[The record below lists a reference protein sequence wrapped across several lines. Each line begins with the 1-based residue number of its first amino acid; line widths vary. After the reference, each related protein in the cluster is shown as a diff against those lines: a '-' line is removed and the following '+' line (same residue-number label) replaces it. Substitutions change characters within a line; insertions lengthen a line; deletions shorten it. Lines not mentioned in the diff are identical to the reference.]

1 MKAVVYMFSIRGN
14 RIVGV
19 IVRMFASSEVASR
32 FEYAGS
38 PKLKTVKLVFIASPL
53 TNAVL
58 RIKSKDWFA
67 RNQDIVPNWS
77 DMSTRGLFQR
87 DSSINI

>member
-1 MKAVVYMFSIRGN
+1 LKAVVYMFSIRGN

-38 PKLKTVKLVFIASPL
+38 AKLKTVKLVFIASPL